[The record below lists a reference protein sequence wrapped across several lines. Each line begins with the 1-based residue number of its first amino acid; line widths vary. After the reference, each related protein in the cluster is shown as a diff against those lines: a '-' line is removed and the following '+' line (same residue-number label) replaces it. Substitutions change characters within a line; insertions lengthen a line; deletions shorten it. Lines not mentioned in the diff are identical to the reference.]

1 LDILLSIFPFIET
14 RLSERSV
21 TWAVSEK
28 TRLDNEHALSE
39 QMRFRDL
46 VLQVERFLKYASKG
60 TSPEVLRKQ
69 ARDFAE
75 RLSVFKDGF
84 DQSKIR
90 RLSEKLDRICSTGA
104 AP

>member
-1 LDILLSIFPFIET
+1 M
-14 RLSERSV
+14 
-21 TWAVSEK
+21 SEK
-28 TRLDNEHALSE
+28 TRLDNERALSE

-46 VLQVERFLKYASKG
+46 VLQVERFLRYASKG

-69 ARDFAE
+69 ARDFSE

-90 RLSEKLDRICSTGA
+90 KLSEKLNKINENGA
-104 AP
+104 GK